1 MLAANRSKGEK
12 NSCAKNISRLAEQK
26 NLVLSNFFI
35 RLHFRTE
42 TEPQRTK
49 KSFFISSD
57 PIVFRSKR
65 ERKNTRQLNRSTP
78 FVLDGQQEVANLK
91 EKNKIRE
98 IIACVRGGGRVR
110 KPVSV

>member
-12 NSCAKNISRLAEQK
+12 NSCAKNISRLAGQK
-26 NLVLSNFFI
+26 KPGVIEFLHQAPFSN
-35 RLHFRTE
+35 RNGAT
-42 TEPQRTK
+42 TNK

-65 ERKNTRQLNRSTP
+65 ERKNSRQLNRSTP

-98 IIACVRGGGRVR
+98 IIACVRGGGGE
-110 KPVSV
+110 